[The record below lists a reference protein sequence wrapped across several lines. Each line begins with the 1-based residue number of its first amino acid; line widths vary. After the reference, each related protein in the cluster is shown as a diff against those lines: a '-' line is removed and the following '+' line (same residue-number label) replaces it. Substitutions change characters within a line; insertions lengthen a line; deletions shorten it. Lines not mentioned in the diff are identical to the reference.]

1 MSAGNKAQ
9 CRELLVD
16 NACFMPFLFHMY
28 FFIHELD
35 YELILGLGCGFD
47 DREIGIRFPIGAS
60 RLVLGG
66 YSACCAVGTRSF
78 FPELKRPVR
87 DADHSPK
94 VENAW
99 TWICLYSVAPN

>member
-1 MSAGNKAQ
+1 VFYIGFVVQRVPNLFLISDVSAGNKAQ

-16 NACFMPFLFHMY
+16 NACFIPFLFHMY

-66 YSACCAVGTRSF
+66 YSA
-78 FPELKRPVR
+78 
-87 DADHSPK
+87 
-94 VENAW
+94 
-99 TWICLYSVAPN
+99 